1 MYTQEDCKKLKQAI
15 SEVKLLEGEANE
27 IGCYK
32 NAVLVCLDAVL
43 SINRKYYSF
52 VVPRIKRFQE
62 EYSDI
67 DTLPKLWEL
76 IKNTSTEEF
85 VKIWNYNHPQRV
97 EILTRL
103 VGKLIDCAKIKN
115 SDSPEQGLSKL
126 RMWANSTNIYGYKDF
141 NVPGIGVATYQYI
154 RMMLGAKTVKPD
166 VHIKRDIFSV
176 LNKKLNDYD
185 TIDIFEKACNSQNID
200 ISKADRSLWKKY
212 AGNVDEQFVWETD
225 KWTVKNKTNL

>member
-27 IGCYK
+27 TGCYK

-52 VVPRIKRFQE
+52 VVPRIKKIQE

-97 EILTRL
+97 EILTQL

-166 VHIKRDIFSV
+166 VHIKRYIFSV

-200 ISKADRSLWKKY
+200 VSKADRSLWKKY
-212 AGNVDEQFVWETD
+212 AGNVDEQFVWEND